1 LGRATGIHLVVAT
14 QRPSVDVITGLI
26 KANFPSRISFAVA
39 SQVDSRTILD
49 ATGAER
55 LVGNG
60 DMLYSPVEASQP
72 FRIQGS
78 FISPS
83 EVKRVVDFIREQ
95 GEPTYLDEIVKG
107 VEEEKDRG
115 EISSRDELFSEA
127 KELVMRRGEASTS
140 LLQRRLSIGY
150 NRAARIMDQMEKAGI
165 VGPPRG
171 SKPREV
177 LRRES

>member
-1 LGRATGIHLVVAT
+1 VAT

-39 SQVDSRTILD
+39 SQIDSRTILD

-78 FISPS
+78 FISSS
-83 EVKRVVDFIREQ
+83 EVKKVVDFIREQ

-107 VEEEKDRG
+107 VEEEKGRG
-115 EISSRDELFSEA
+115 ETPSHDELFPEA
-127 KELVMRRGEASTS
+127 KELVMRRGKASTS
-140 LLQRRLSIGY
+140 LLQRRLAIGY
-150 NRAARIMDQMEKAGI
+150 NRAARIMDQLEKAGI
-165 VGPPRG
+165 VGSPRG

>member
-1 LGRATGIHLVVAT
+1 
-14 QRPSVDVITGLI
+14 
-26 KANFPSRISFAVA
+26 
-39 SQVDSRTILD
+39 
-49 ATGAER
+49 
-55 LVGNG
+55 
-60 DMLYSPVEASQP
+60 MLYSPVEASQP

-107 VEEEKDRG
+107 VEEEKDQG
-115 EISSRDELFSEA
+115 EIPSHDELFPEA
-127 KELVMRRGEASTS
+127 KELVMRRGKASTS

-150 NRAARIMDQMEKAGI
+150 NRAARIMDQLEKARI